1 MTSRGK
7 SVLLGGALLSA
18 VACSSEAPLAPSAT
32 VSVHVPTV
40 QEAQTT
46 TTCSPDKTPPTITA
60 VSATPN
66 TLWPPNHKMRRV
78 TINYS
83 ASDSCGAVTCSLRVS
98 SNEPVNDIGDGN
110 TAPDWVVLDARHVQ
124 LRAERQGPRNGR
136 VYTVTISCTDA
147 ARNTSTASTSVRVPH
162 DQR

>member
-1 MTSRGK
+1 MTSRRK
-7 SVLLGGALLSA
+7 SMLLGGALLSA
-18 VACSSEAPLAPSAT
+18 VACSSEAPLAPLAP
-32 VSVHVPTV
+32 SVTAPNV
-40 QEAQTT
+40 QQAQTS
-46 TTCSPDKTPPTITA
+46 TTCSPDTTAPTISG

-83 ASDSCGAVTCSLRVS
+83 ASDRCGAVTCSLRVS

-110 TAPDWVVLDARHVQ
+110 TAPDWVVLDRHHVQ

-136 VYTVTISCTDA
+136 VYTVTITCMDA
-147 ARNTSTASTSVRVPH
+147 ARNTATASTRVRVPH